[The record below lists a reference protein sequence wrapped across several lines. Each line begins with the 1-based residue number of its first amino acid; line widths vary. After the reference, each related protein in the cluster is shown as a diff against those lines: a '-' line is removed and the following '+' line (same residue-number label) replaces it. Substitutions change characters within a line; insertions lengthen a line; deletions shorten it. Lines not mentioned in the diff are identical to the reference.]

1 MIKHSLK
8 DNVISISIDNRD
20 FSYRIPIKKIAN
32 AIDWRIGEKGTKGLI
47 IQNVSTWTLQ
57 LFTKKTID
65 DKYIKQFMAIVQE
78 YSPDSNIN
86 WGDTYLAV
94 NIQNQYN
101 YLTTDNHSAEK
112 KNSEDEVIS
121 ILKKRYQLD

>member
-1 MIKHSLK
+1 
-8 DNVISISIDNRD
+8 
-20 FSYRIPIKKIAN
+20 
-32 AIDWRIGEKGTKGLI
+32 
-47 IQNVSTWTLQ
+47 
-57 LFTKKTID
+57 
-65 DKYIKQFMAIVQE
+65 MAIVQE
-78 YSPDSNIN
+78 YSSDSNIN
-86 WGDTYLAV
+86 WDDTYLAV